1 MKLPGDGSFDR
12 LIDAWGAAACDLAV
26 LEANSGKMEN
36 AVQLWRTAFDENPGA
51 TAASFNLAVGECM
64 LGDKQ
69 AAIAALNR
77 VLLFSPDDRKAWK
90 LMQAVVTG
98 GQPCGTR

>member
-1 MKLPGDGSFDR
+1 
-12 LIDAWGAAACDLAV
+12 
-26 LEANSGKMEN
+26 
-36 AVQLWRTAFDENPGA
+36 
-51 TAASFNLAVGECM
+51 M

-77 VLLFSPDDRKAWK
+77 VLLFSPDDRKARK